1 MMTAGK
7 EQHILGK
14 PDTQRVQWHLNSS
27 FDQVAMR
34 TAKMAFDHI
43 AQLRRI
49 SAEVIRTASLTGQ
62 TRKEVSRR
70 RKVMG

>member
-1 MMTAGK
+1 MKTARK
-7 EQHILGK
+7 VQHIIGK

-27 FDQVAMR
+27 FDQVAIR
-34 TAKMAFDHI
+34 TDKMAFDHI